1 MKEVRLF
8 GRRLPDYAHVAPFVG
23 AGRLLAEAA
32 LAEGKH
38 VQFRPPWLFLRGFV
52 PEFAVVRVDAQP
64 IDTADQ
70 DYRPDLVVVTDARIP
85 AEVDVTAGLKA
96 GGAVLVNAGGPLELK
111 TAARVI
117 AVDLDAVAARHR
129 VDLAVPLA
137 AAAAAVSGVVGAE
150 ALREVGCARYGKGAT
165 PAIRAAA
172 ALCSVPRSR
181 KA

>member
-1 MKEVRLF
+1 M
-8 GRRLPDYAHVAPFVG
+8 APFVG

-70 DYRPDLVVVTDARIP
+70 DYRPDLAVAADARIP
-85 AEVDVTAGLKA
+85 AEVDVAAGLKPGGVILINGTGPVELK
-96 GGAVLVNAGGPLELK
+96 GGA
-111 TAARVI
+111 RVVV
-117 AVDLDAVAARHR
+117 VDLDAVAARHR

-137 AAAAAVSGVVGAE
+137 AASAALIGVAAAETLCKLARV
-150 ALREVGCARYGKGAT
+150 RYGKGA
-165 PAIRAAA
+165 PAATEAAL
-172 ALCSVPRSR
+172 ALCSALPSPPHGVKRPLSQG
-181 KA
+181 

>member
-1 MKEVRLF
+1 VKEIRLY
-8 GRRLPDYAHVAPFVG
+8 GRRLPDYAHAAPFVG

-52 PEFAVVRVDAQP
+52 PEFAVLRVDAQP

-85 AEVDVTAGLKA
+85 AEVDVTAGLKV
-96 GGAVLVNAGGPLELK
+96 GGAILVNASGPVEVK

-117 AVDLDAVAARHR
+117 AMELDPLAERHR

-137 AAAAAVSGVVGAE
+137 AAAAAVSGVVAAE
-150 ALREVGCARYGKGAT
+150 ALEGVARARYGKGA
-165 PAIRAAA
+165 AAA
-172 ALCSVPRSR
+172 ITAAITLCSIRSTR
-181 KA
+181 KT